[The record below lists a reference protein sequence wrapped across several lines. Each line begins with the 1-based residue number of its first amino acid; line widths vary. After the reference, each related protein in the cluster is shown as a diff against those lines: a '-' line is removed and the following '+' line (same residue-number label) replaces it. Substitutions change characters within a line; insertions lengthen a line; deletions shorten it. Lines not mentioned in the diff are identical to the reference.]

1 MCGQNNTPPFHY
13 KKELDN
19 MMNKKYTR
27 IGYHILFWSVYLAL
41 NGLLACVMEN
51 KPIVLD
57 NWWHLMKREAFSL
70 PAKLLQTYF
79 IFYQIIPLYL
89 DRSKFKTLVSMT
101 LLSFVVATILYRVSV
116 NWYFITYEHY
126 NSGYFEPIG
135 MILAVFDLYITI
147 TSATIIKMIKMRY
160 KSQEFEEQ
168 LIQEKLQSELN
179 FLRTQTNPH
188 FLFNTLNNLYV
199 LARKQSEKTS
209 GAIMMLSKIMRFV
222 LYDCRAHQISLVD
235 EAKVIQDYI
244 ELEKL
249 RYNDR
254 LNVVYEED
262 LDQLHAQVAPLMML
276 PFVENSFKHGAHS
289 TTGKVE
295 IHISL
300 SLKDKHLTFIV
311 ENTVGSEKETPAAV
325 GSSGIGLKNVQ
336 RQLDLIY
343 PNRYSLVNGRVDGG
357 IYRAKLEIELD

>member
-1 MCGQNNTPPFHY
+1 
-13 KKELDN
+13 
-19 MMNKKYTR
+19 MMNKKYIR
-27 IGYHILFWSVYLAL
+27 IGYHILFWLVYLGL
-41 NGLLACVMEN
+41 NGLLACVMDN
-51 KPIVLD
+51 KPIRLD
-57 NWWHLMKREAFSL
+57 NWWYLMKRESFSL
-70 PAKLLQTYF
+70 PAKLFQTYF

-89 DRSKFKTLVSMT
+89 DRSKLRTLVSMT

-116 NWYFITYEHY
+116 NWYFITYENF
-126 NSGYFEPIG
+126 NSAYFEPIG
-135 MILAVFDLYITI
+135 IILAVFDLYITI
-147 TSATIIKMIKMRY
+147 TSATIVKMIKLRY

-199 LARKQSEKTS
+199 LARKKSEKTS

-222 LYDCRAHQISLVD
+222 LYDCRAHQIAVAD

-249 RYNDR
+249 RYNER
-254 LNVVYEED
+254 LTVRYEEN
-262 LDQLHAQVAPLMML
+262 LDQPHALVAPLLLL

-289 TTGKVE
+289 TTGKAE
-295 IHISL
+295 IHIFL
-300 SLKDKHLTFIV
+300 SLKDKHLSFVV
-311 ENTVGSEKETPAAV
+311 ENTVDGDEETPAAN
-325 GSSGIGLKNVQ
+325 GSSGIGLRNVQ

-343 PNRYSLVNGRVDGG
+343 PGRFSLSNGREDGM
-357 IYRAKLEIELD
+357 YRAKLEIELD